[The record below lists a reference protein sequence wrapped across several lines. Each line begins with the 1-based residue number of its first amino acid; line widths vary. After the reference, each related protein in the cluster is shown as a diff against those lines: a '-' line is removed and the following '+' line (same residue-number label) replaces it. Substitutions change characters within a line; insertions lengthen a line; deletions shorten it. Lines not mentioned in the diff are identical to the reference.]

1 MALRLAPTRRHRAT
15 PQIVISDTHRGNLIL
30 MDYGLLAPIDLR
42 VQPLSGSLLET
53 VTQLCSP
60 HCAHQAWHQNF
71 LGLANKRFA
80 KMLGDW
86 HFSEMSTLAEIES
99 AAAALPA
106 SEKAELL
113 LFLAGQLRAE
123 RAPLPEPRL
132 FTPEQI
138 HAWMD
143 EDEEDMRKFRA
154 GE

>member
-1 MALRLAPTRRHRAT
+1 
-15 PQIVISDTHRGNLIL
+15 
-30 MDYGLLAPIDLR
+30 
-42 VQPLSGSLLET
+42 
-53 VTQLCSP
+53 
-60 HCAHQAWHQNF
+60 
-71 LGLANKRFA
+71 
-80 KMLGDW
+80 MLGDW
-86 HFSEMSTLAEIES
+86 HFSQVSTLAEIES

-123 RAPLPEPRL
+123 RASLPEPRL